1 MLCILVLLVQF
12 IFFLIV
18 FKLFQVGKFYYEKYN
33 KKYTK
38 YFIQYHLLKNQDIA
52 KTKHNKW
59 YSENTQFIFTFRN

>member
-38 YFIQYHLLKNQDIA
+38 YFIQHRILKKQNINR
-52 KTKHNKW
+52 TK
-59 YSENTQFIFTFRN
+59 YFY

>member
-38 YFIQYHLLKNQDIA
+38 YFIQHRILKNQNINR
-52 KTKHNKW
+52 TK
-59 YSENTQFIFTFRN
+59 YFY